1 MLIFRE
7 LDVTSMYDN
16 LYGCREFVTDLYDA
30 TIADTTIETSFC
42 LAPAVRTYPY
52 YINPTRINLTSE
64 LLRVSSGS
72 VL

>member
-1 MLIFRE
+1 
-7 LDVTSMYDN
+7 MYDN
-16 LYGCREFVTDLYDA
+16 LYGCREFVTELYDA

-52 YINPTRINLTSE
+52 QINTILINVILE
-64 LLRVSSGS
+64 HLGVYSGS